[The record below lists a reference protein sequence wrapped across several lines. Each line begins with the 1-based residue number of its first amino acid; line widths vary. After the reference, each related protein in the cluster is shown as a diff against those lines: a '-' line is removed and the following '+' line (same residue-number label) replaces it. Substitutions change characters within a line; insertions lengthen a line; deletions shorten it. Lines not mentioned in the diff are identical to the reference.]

1 MKVRTHLKSLTR
13 KTYVL
18 EEPVTREAEFLDCAV
33 GCNVY
38 GASEKVLEAAK
49 EYDWSQVWRCPDPG
63 YKDLKE
69 KIAEF
74 WSGYTDVQI
83 NQIQIGRGS
92 IDILVGVNRI
102 FLEPGAKVL
111 GYSPQFTGYVA
122 DIRACGARYDVVIL
136 RPEENFKFFAERL
149 LEKISP
155 EHSLI
160 YIDNPNN
167 PTGQMISLSAIEAV
181 VREARNKDVA
191 VMMDEAYADYMEQSD
206 SAVNLINKYNNLVV
220 ARSFSKG
227 LGICGLK
234 IGYGILPA
242 ELSVYFDKVTPP
254 FRTTAIG
261 VYLAGVALS
270 DRDFIADC
278 RQRVKI
284 EKQKLV
290 KGLTEVGYLIS
301 ESYEYCP
308 ILVIGHKNKEL
319 DLRQKLVTKGIL
331 TAPGTGFDN
340 LSKNYV
346 RVSLPA
352 KAEDFLDR
360 LAGAL

>member
-1 MKVRTHLKSLTR
+1 MKVRFHLKSLTR

-49 EYDWSQVWRCPDPG
+49 EYDWSQVWRCPDPR

-74 WSGYTDVQI
+74 WSGYADVQI

-102 FLEPGAKVL
+102 FLEIGAKVL

-122 DIRACGARYDVVIL
+122 DIRACGAKYDVVIL
-136 RPEENFKFFAERL
+136 RPEENFKFYIERL
-149 LEKISP
+149 LEKISL

-191 VMMDEAYADYMEQSD
+191 VIVDEAYGDYMEQSD
-206 SAVNLINKYNNLVV
+206 SAVNLINKYNNIVV

-227 LGICGLK
+227 LGLCGLK

-242 ELSVYFDKVTPP
+242 ELSAYFDNVTPP

-270 DRDFIADC
+270 DRDFIASC
-278 RQRVKI
+278 RQRVKN
-284 EKQKLV
+284 EKAKLV
-290 KGLTEVGYLIS
+290 KGLSEMGYLTS

-319 DLRQKLVTKGIL
+319 DLKQELVTKGIL
-331 TAPGTGFDN
+331 AAPGTGFDN

-352 KAEDFLDR
+352 KAEDFLAR
-360 LAGAL
+360 LTRLS